1 MIPMPRGYHRHG
13 ALRGLVLWVLSQ
25 SPANGAEIIST
36 IEKMWWGLWRPSPGA
51 VYPLLSSMVS
61 EGVISRR
68 PDGKYEVTELGMR
81 ELEDN
86 YWVPQRRPLSVDS
99 ALEELDGYVRY
110 LEEVGSTP
118 GALSGH
124 RAKMLGIAERLR
136 RLAEGA

>member
-118 GALSGH
+118 GALSGQ